1 MRLLLDTHVF
11 IWFLMGDTRL
21 KATVRTLIETPTHQ
35 RFVSIAT
42 AWEMAIKMSLGKL
55 TMQSSFNQLFP
66 GELVANAMLLLPIE
80 LAHLTKIME
89 LPFHHRDPFDRLLIA
104 QAKVENL
111 VLLSYDTIFDDY
123 GIQRIE

>member
-1 MRLLLDTHVF
+1 MRLT
-11 IWFLMGDTRL
+11 
-21 KATVRTLIETPTHQ
+21 
-35 RFVSIAT
+35 
-42 AWEMAIKMSLGKL
+42 
-55 TMQSSFNQLFP
+55 
-66 GELVANAMLLLPIE
+66 
-80 LAHLTKIME
+80 HLTKIME